1 MEKGVSIM
9 LLKMN
14 KLLVGLAIL
23 VLMVVTSVTGL
34 NGSGSGIAYAAG
46 SGQPYVKYTINPGDS
61 LYKISGA
68 YGISIASLK
77 AANNL
82 NGDMIYAGRTLN
94 IPITQASTQW
104 MPLQGIIA
112 KRGLNTSNLQI
123 RLFVDKSDKL
133 LTVYNGNTPLKAYH
147 VELGDSGPGD
157 KYVAGDHKTPE
168 GSFYITQKLV
178 LNPADQFLGN
188 RWMRLSY
195 PNIEDAQ
202 RGLRSGIINQ
212 NTYNQIVSAI
222 NNGQTPPQNTAL
234 GGGVGIHGGSTP
246 ALGTNWTFGCVG
258 LTNTDVQDFY
268 GYVRVGTKVT
278 IQP

>member
-1 MEKGVSIM
+1 M
-9 LLKMN
+9 LVKI
-14 KLLVGLAIL
+14 KRVVICGLTALALI
-23 VLMVVTSVTGL
+23 VASSAAGF
-34 NGSGSGIAYAAG
+34 SGFGQSAAYAA
-46 SGQPYVKYTINPGDS
+46 SSAQPYVKYVIQPGDS
-61 LYKISGA
+61 LYKISRA
-68 YGISIASLK
+68 YGITIGSLK
-77 AANNL
+77 AANGL
-82 NGDMIYAGRTLN
+82 TQDMIIAGKTLN
-94 IPITQASTQW
+94 IPITQASSQK
-104 MPLQGIIA
+104 MSLKDIIGS
-112 KRGLNTSNLQI
+112 RGLAASQLQI

-157 KYVAGDHKTPE
+157 KKVSGDHKTPE

-178 LNPADQFLGN
+178 LNPADEYLGS

-202 RGLRSGIINQ
+202 RGLDSGLINKA
-212 NTYNQIVSAI
+212 TYNQIVNAV

-258 LTNTDVQDFY
+258 LSNKDVQDFY
-268 GYVRVGTKVT
+268 DYVKVGTRVT